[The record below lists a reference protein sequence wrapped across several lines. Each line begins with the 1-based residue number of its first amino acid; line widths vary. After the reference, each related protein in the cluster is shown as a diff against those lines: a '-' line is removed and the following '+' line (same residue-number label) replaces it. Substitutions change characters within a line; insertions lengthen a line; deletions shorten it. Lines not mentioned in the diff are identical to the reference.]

1 MVSWWV
7 VADLEWVVDGGLEG
21 SGRSVTVVDGAGG
34 SGSAGGLSGSSL
46 GAVTM
51 DVRTACGLR
60 VTNPGNRVSG
70 GDVAY

>member
-21 SGRSVTVVDGAGG
+21 SGKSVAVVDGAGG

-46 GAVTM
+46 GAVTV
-51 DVRTACGLR
+51 DVRTAGGVR
-60 VTNPGNRVSG
+60 VINPWKTE
-70 GDVAY
+70 